1 MNGAA
6 DDAMDAIVT
15 ALEKLGGDGHG
26 KDGLDGRMF
35 MMARFSRKRFGIFL
49 ERALRLRMNAKPGTY
64 DPTAGKKY
72 LTYDEAAA
80 KCRERGVPV
89 EILESFGEELPEEPE
104 EGFRPSGT
112 RDLTEAVINAQG
124 PARPIPPQIALRA
137 AIRYGSDGHGEN
149 GLAGYVVLLER
160 TEPKISDRLIGLA
173 QLWQAEVAARPKQ
186 RVYPTLEELKATIQ
200 ALGMDYDEIDK
211 EIEALRSLPKCG

>member
-104 EGFRPSGT
+104 EGFRPCLSGK
-112 RDLTEAVINAQG
+112 L
-124 PARPIPPQIALRA
+124 PITSPG
-137 AIRYGSDGHGEN
+137 GSNHRCREFC
-149 GLAGYVVLLER
+149 
-160 TEPKISDRLIGLA
+160 T
-173 QLWQAEVAARPKQ
+173 
-186 RVYPTLEELKATIQ
+186 
-200 ALGMDYDEIDK
+200 
-211 EIEALRSLPKCG
+211 